1 MKKRMISLVLAATM
15 ISASLAGCGG
25 GSSSSGTTA
34 AGTTAAGTTAAA
46 ADATTAAAG
55 DTTTAAAE
63 GTSSEGKDSIVI
75 VTSSD
80 ILSMDPYRYDEGP
93 TNQFMLHIYEPL
105 VMGDPE
111 MKFQPHLA
119 ESWEQ
124 SEDGLTWTFHLRKGV
139 KFHDGEEMN
148 AEDVVASFNLAS
160 NPDSPSAFS
169 SYTSTFESV
178 TAVDDYTVEIKTNQ
192 LNPIMLFSVA
202 QIYILKK
209 ENIEGKTEEEIAAN
223 VCGTGRY
230 KFVEQV
236 KEDHIDLTVNE
247 EYWGELP
254 PIKNVRWRPI
264 SNEATR
270 TATMLT
276 GDVDVTINVAVRDVD
291 RLENTPGIV
300 VLKQKGLREIYL
312 NLDSRED
319 SPLFPG
325 VKNPMSDPKV
335 REAMYLAI
343 DEDAIIKSVMNGA
356 AYTMN
361 SIIPENYVGYQPVE
375 RPAYDPE
382 RSKQL
387 LAEAGYPDGFEVT
400 LDAPNDRYVKD
411 AEIAQAVA
419 GYFEKVGIKVNLN
432 LMPKANF
439 FSYIKPAENNSMLLM
454 TGWSDSSGDGTS
466 LLHDML
472 YTFDREAAVGTVN
485 RGHYSNAEVDKL
497 IDQAYAEIDETKR
510 GEIVAKADQLAR
522 EDFAYIPLHFEQD
535 TYAIKDTINYTPRPN
550 NYVFAWEFSYK

>member
-25 GSSSSGTTA
+25 GSSTSGTTA
-34 AGTTAAGTTAAA
+34 AGTTAAGATTTAAA
-46 ADATTAAAG
+46 SGETTA
-55 DTTTAAAE
+55 AAAE

-93 TNQFMLHIYEPL
+93 TNQFMLHVYEPL
-105 VMGDPE
+105 VMADPE
-111 MKFQPHLA
+111 MKYQPHLA
-119 ESWEQ
+119 ESWDQ

-139 KFHDGEEMN
+139 KFHDGDEMT
-148 AEDVVASFNLAS
+148 AEDVVASINVAD

-178 TAVDDYTVEIKTNQ
+178 TAVDDYTVEIKLNQ
-192 LNPIMLFSVA
+192 TNPIMLFNMA

-236 KEDHIDLTVNE
+236 KEDHIDLVANE
-247 EYWGELP
+247 DYWGEMP
-254 PIKNVRWRPI
+254 SIKNVRFRPI

-276 GDVDVTINVAVRDVD
+276 GEVDVTINVAVRDID
-291 RLENTPGIV
+291 RLENTAGIQ

-335 REAMYLAI
+335 REAMYISI
-343 DEDAIIKSVMNGA
+343 DEDAIIKSVMNGS
-356 AYTMN
+356 AYVMN
-361 SIIPENYVGYQPVE
+361 SIIPENYIGYQPVD

-382 RSKQL
+382 RAKQL

-400 LDAPNDRYVKD
+400 LDAPNDRYVND
-411 AEIAQAVA
+411 AEIAQAVT
-419 GYFEKVGIKVNLN
+419 GYFEKIGIKVNLN

-439 FSYIKPAENNSMLLM
+439 FTYIKPFENKSMLLM

-472 YTFDREAAVGTVN
+472 YTYDREAAVGGVN

-497 IDQAYAEIDETKR
+497 IDQAYEEIDETKR
-510 GEIVAKADQLAR
+510 GEIIAQAEKIAR
-522 EDFAYIPLHFEQD
+522 DDFAYIPLHFEQD
-535 TYAIKDTINYTPRPN
+535 TYAIKDTLNYTPRPN